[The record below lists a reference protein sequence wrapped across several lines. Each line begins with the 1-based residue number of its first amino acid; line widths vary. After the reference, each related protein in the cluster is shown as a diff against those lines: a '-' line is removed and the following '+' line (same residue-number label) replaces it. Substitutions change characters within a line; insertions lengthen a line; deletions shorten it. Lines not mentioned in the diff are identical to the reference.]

1 MPDPPPT
8 LRSVL
13 KSQYHASLA
22 MLRAAIERCPP
33 GEWLSTAH
41 KNAFWQVS
49 YHALFFAHLYLQ
61 RDEAA
66 FTKWEKHR
74 GELDGVRG
82 EPYTQAEALE
92 YCEFCD
98 RMVDDAVDALD
109 LDRADSGFH
118 WYRMSKLEHQFVNIR
133 HIQHHAGQL
142 IDRVRSTADVGIGWV
157 AAR

>member
-1 MPDPPPT
+1 M
-8 LRSVL
+8 LRAVL

-22 MLRAAIERCPP
+22 MLREAVERCPP
-33 GEWLSTAH
+33 EEWLSTNH

-66 FTKWEKHR
+66 FRLWEQHR
-74 GELDGVRG
+74 GEGDGIAG
-82 EPYTQAEALE
+82 EPYTQAQVLE

-98 RMVDDAVDALD
+98 RMIDEAVDALD
-109 LDRADSGFH
+109 LDGAESGFS
-118 WYRMSKLEHQFVNIR
+118 WYSMSKLEHQFVNIR
-133 HIQHHAGQL
+133 HIQHHAAQL
-142 IDRVRSTADVGIGWV
+142 IDRVRSAADVGIPWV